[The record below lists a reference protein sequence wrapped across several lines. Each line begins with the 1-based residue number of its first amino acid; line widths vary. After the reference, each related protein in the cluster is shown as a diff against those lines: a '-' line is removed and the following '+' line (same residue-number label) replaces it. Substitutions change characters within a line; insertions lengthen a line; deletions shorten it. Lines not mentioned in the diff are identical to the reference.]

1 MCPFFRFRVVF
12 GINTWFYAQIFA
24 NHEDQRSWIIE
35 EILTSLIKLNDTKQK
50 AGQFRLAFIYF
61 LACSPIIPD
70 FFTNSSFVFLSR
82 LRDGRSIR
90 TVSALLLQLV
100 QTSAHDVRIEARKID
115 KARQN
120 KFALRRQES
129 FSESQ
134 SGPPEPFLDEND
146 QGVCV
151 DVYPIF
157 S

>member
-1 MCPFFRFRVVF
+1 MLGC
-12 GINTWFYAQIFA
+12 NAQIFA

-50 AGQFRLAFIYF
+50 AGQFRLAF
-61 LACSPIIPD
+61 L
-70 FFTNSSFVFLSR
+70 FFGLFAVHAEFFHQLFLSR

-134 SGPPEPFLDEND
+134 PGPPEPFLDEND
-146 QGVCV
+146 QAVCV
-151 DVYPIF
+151 DFYLFFFIILIC
-157 S
+157 